1 MNSFS
6 GLKRIYFF
14 VSVTIV
20 VIFSANIYYYF
31 KIYHQQLSVEKSFL
45 LKQARITGNEIEKT
59 GYQFENEISQILF
72 TDSIS
77 FFFNDEQVKTRT
89 LIDLKAFFFRY
100 SNLINSIQ
108 YYDNQNHVLSL
119 IRDRKNRFIMDI
131 FSSHVQQELL
141 SKETVVSKNKEY
153 LYYIPVLYRGETVGN
168 MVLSVDYLRYIK
180 SVFTKLYLEDV
191 QWQWVID
198 ENGKIY
204 PLNLPGKDQVK
215 ITRIEKIKKDISEDS
230 QGTIKH
236 NTILDNQETEIISGY
251 FPIQILKQKYGI
263 VFSIRTEMILETIVW
278 NSVAVSIITLLL
290 ILIISWIF
298 IRYIKSDQKEKQTLS
313 ESENLLSKIIND
325 LSVGFV
331 LIDQNKIIKKVNKL
345 ALEMFPPELKV
356 KEREKMGD
364 WFFKSGYSGEHK
376 KLGEYFL
383 NDVIFIK
390 KENRGIALLKKES
403 SIEWKG
409 EKVFIVTLID
419 ITSFEKTRKQ
429 NAIAVETKSNLLTR
443 MSQEIHTPVQGIMGM
458 LDAINLKELSPK
470 HKEVFHNIQKTSELL
485 LSIID
490 DILTFSRLEAGD
502 LVIEE
507 IPFSLRKEIDLAL
520 RNLTP
525 QAKEKGLDFKVFM
538 DKDIPENLLGDPFKL
553 RQVIHHL
560 VENAIKFTSKGRIN
574 LKVNQLENN
583 EGKVSLQIIIEDT
596 GIGIPQEDLKHIFE
610 KEINHNETITRKFA
624 GAGLGTALS
633 KQMVELLKGEI
644 KAESPTGLSG
654 DPEHPGSRFILSL
667 DFYSNERIQKD
678 FAQDKVTS
686 YSHINALIIKDND
699 IRSQRVQEIIS
710 NFGIH
715 AKVNFY
721 HEKTINLISSNL
733 ASGKERIHILILR
746 DSANFNAFDFAGEL
760 ANNGLI
766 QKFLVIITS
775 SNDIKGNYVKARK
788 LGVDYYLIEPC
799 QGSELFNI
807 IQDNFLKIKI
817 QPHIDNSLAKLRKD
831 IKILMA
837 EDNAMNQKAA
847 QVVFKNLGYEI
858 EIAENGL
865 EVLEMVKAKK
875 YDIIFMDIMMPEM
888 DGWEATRELRNQGIK
903 IPVVPLTADFSDEAR
918 VIAKE
923 EQMEDFLAKP
933 IKIDEVKR
941 VMMNWFTEYREESPK

>member
-1 MNSFS
+1 V
-6 GLKRIYFF
+6 R
-14 VSVTIV
+14 V
-20 VIFSANIYYYF
+20 
-31 KIYHQQLSVEKSFL
+31 HC
-45 LKQARITGNEIEKT
+45 
-59 GYQFENEISQILF
+59 LF
-72 TDSIS
+72 DADSI
-77 FFFNDEQVKTRT
+77 
-89 LIDLKAFFFRY
+89 I
-100 SNLINSIQ
+100 
-108 YYDNQNHVLSL
+108 
-119 IRDRKNRFIMDI
+119 KN
-131 FSSHVQQELL
+131 
-141 SKETVVSKNKEY
+141 
-153 LYYIPVLYRGETVGN
+153 YI
-168 MVLSVDYLRYIK
+168 
-180 SVFTKLYLEDV
+180 
-191 QWQWVID
+191 
-198 ENGKIY
+198 
-204 PLNLPGKDQVK
+204 NLPG
-215 ITRIEKIKKDISEDS
+215 S
-230 QGTIKH
+230 
-236 NTILDNQETEIISGY
+236 
-251 FPIQILKQKYGI
+251 GI
-263 VFSIRTEMILETIVW
+263 V
-278 NSVAVSIITLLL
+278 
-290 ILIISWIF
+290 
-298 IRYIKSDQKEKQTLS
+298 
-313 ESENLLSKIIND
+313 
-325 LSVGFV
+325 
-331 LIDQNKIIKKVNKL
+331 
-345 ALEMFPPELKV
+345 
-356 KEREKMGD
+356 
-364 WFFKSGYSGEHK
+364 
-376 KLGEYFL
+376 
-383 NDVIFIK
+383 
-390 KENRGIALLKKES
+390 
-403 SIEWKG
+403 
-409 EKVFIVTLID
+409 
-419 ITSFEKTRKQ
+419 
-429 NAIAVETKSNLLTR
+429 
-443 MSQEIHTPVQGIMGM
+443 
-458 LDAINLKELSPK
+458 
-470 HKEVFHNIQKTSELL
+470 
-485 LSIID
+485 
-490 DILTFSRLEAGD
+490 
-502 LVIEE
+502 
-507 IPFSLRKEIDLAL
+507 
-520 RNLTP
+520 
-525 QAKEKGLDFKVFM
+525 
-538 DKDIPENLLGDPFKL
+538 
-553 RQVIHHL
+553 
-560 VENAIKFTSKGRIN
+560 
-574 LKVNQLENN
+574 
-583 EGKVSLQIIIEDT
+583 
-596 GIGIPQEDLKHIFE
+596 KHIFE

-733 ASGKERIHILILR
+733 SSGKERIHILILR

>member
-14 VSVTIV
+14 VSITIA

-59 GYQFENEISQILF
+59 GYQFENELSQILF
-72 TDSIS
+72 SDSIR
-77 FFFNDEQVKTRT
+77 FFFSDEVVKSHT
-89 LIDLKAFFFRY
+89 LNDLKAFFFRY
-100 SNLINSIQ
+100 NNLINSIQ

-141 SKETVVSKNKEY
+141 NKETVVIKNKEY
-153 LYYIPVLYRGETVGN
+153 LYYMPVLHMGETVGN
-168 MVLSVDYLRYIK
+168 MVLSVDYQRYIK

-198 ENGKIY
+198 GNGNIY
-204 PLNLPGKDQVK
+204 PFNLPGKDQVK
-215 ITRIEKIKKDISEDS
+215 ITRIEKIKKDISEDN

-236 NTILDNQETEIISGY
+236 KTIFDNKETEVISGY
-251 FPIQILKQKYGI
+251 YPIQILKQKYGI
-263 VFSIRTEMILETIVW
+263 VFSLRTDMILNTIVW
-278 NSVAVSIITLLL
+278 NSVAVSILTFLL

-298 IRYIKSDQKEKQTLS
+298 VSYIKSGQKEKQTLTDTD
-313 ESENLLSKIIND
+313 NLLSEIINN

-331 LIDQNKIIKKVNKL
+331 LINQSRVIKKVNKL

-356 KEREKMGD
+356 KEGEKMGE

-383 NDVIFIK
+383 NDVLFIK
-390 KENRGIALLKKES
+390 NENREIALLKKES
-403 SIEWKG
+403 DIDWKG

-443 MSQEIHTPVQGIMGM
+443 MSHEIQTPVQGIMGM
-458 LDAINLKELSPK
+458 LDAINLKELSAK
-470 HKEVFHNIQKTSELL
+470 QKEIFHNIQKTSELL
-485 LSIID
+485 LSVID
-490 DILTFSRLEAGD
+490 DILTFSKLEAGD

-507 IPFSLRKEIDLAL
+507 IPFSLRSEIDLAL
-520 RNLTP
+520 LNLKP
-525 QAKEKGLDFKVFM
+525 VAKEKGLDFKVSIN
-538 DKDIPENLLGDPFKL
+538 KDIPDNLLGDPFKL

-560 VENAIKFTSKGRIN
+560 TENAIKFTSQGRIIV
-574 LKVNQLENN
+574 KVNRLENN
-583 EGKVSLQIIIEDT
+583 EGKVAIQIIIEDT
-596 GIGIPQEDLKHIFE
+596 GIGIPKEDLKHIF
-610 KEINHNETITRKFA
+610 KKTVNNNETIIRKFA

-633 KQMVELLKGEI
+633 KQIVELLKGEI
-644 KAESPTGLSG
+644 KAESPSGLSG

-667 DFYSNERIQKD
+667 EFYNNERIQKD
-678 FAQDKVTS
+678 FGQDQVTS

-699 IRSQRVQEIIS
+699 IRSQRVQEIVS

-721 HEKTINLISSNL
+721 HEKTINLIKNNQSL
-733 ASGKERIHILILR
+733 GAERTHILILR
-746 DSANFNAFDFAGEL
+746 DSASFNAFDFANEL
-760 ANNGLI
+760 ATNGLI
-766 QKFLVIITS
+766 NKFLVIITS

-817 QPHIDNSLAKLRKD
+817 QPNVDNSLAKLKKD
-831 IKILMA
+831 VNILMA
-837 EDNAMNQKAA
+837 EDNVINQKAA
-847 QVVFKNLGYEI
+847 QVIFKNLGYEI
-858 EIAENGL
+858 DIAGNGL
-865 EVLEMVKAKK
+865 EVLKMVKTKK

-888 DGWEATRELRNQGIK
+888 DGWEAARELKNQGVK

-918 VIAKE
+918 LKAKE

-941 VMMNWFTEYREESPK
+941 VMMNWFTEYSEET